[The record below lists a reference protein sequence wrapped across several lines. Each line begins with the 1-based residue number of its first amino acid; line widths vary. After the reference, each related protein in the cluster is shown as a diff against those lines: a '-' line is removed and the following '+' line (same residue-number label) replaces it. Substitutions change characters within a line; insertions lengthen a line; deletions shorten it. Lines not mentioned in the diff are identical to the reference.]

1 MKNTKKYFFQSVE
14 EARPVRA
21 SDVGEKIEQKKWS
34 VTSVLYKCRI
44 NQTITPNFNWKLE
57 N

>member
-21 SDVGEKIEQKKWS
+21 SDVGEKMGTEEVKCNVSIVQMKKKS
-34 VTSVLYKCRI
+34 NNY
-44 NQTITPNFNWKLE
+44 P
-57 N
+57 